1 MKGIQL
7 KRSLLCFAMVFCIVF
22 SLCGCKKNNAE
33 EEETSAETTLSTQAT
48 EQTTLQSQSEKKETT
63 TKITT
68 QTAAQTPTM
77 TETTAKTTTPTA
89 AETTAQT
96 TAPMT
101 KATTQKTAKQTT
113 TQTTKKETTK
123 TTAKTTE
130 ETTET
135 TLQTLYYPEEEL
147 DAMAENMPEIVFVM
161 SLYINTRRNIFGYF
175 VTNTGEIKMFD
186 FEPIAPGEFYDIQD
200 VYDRLD
206 EAVCDE
212 FPKDVWKKTTFLR
225 DDPITND
232 DLDPIPEEEL
242 KEKYKTLLCIDEN
255 CEYWVHENAVIGEGC
270 YNAYGVRY
278 DQNNEKEIL
287 LLYGMGWNVY
297 EREDDISS
305 ELYCW
310 LKWDAFPGAPFP
322 T

>member
-1 MKGIQL
+1 M
-7 KRSLLCFAMVFCIVF
+7 
-22 SLCGCKKNNAE
+22 
-33 EEETSAETTLSTQAT
+33 
-48 EQTTLQSQSEKKETT
+48 
-63 TKITT
+63 
-68 QTAAQTPTM
+68 
-77 TETTAKTTTPTA
+77 
-89 AETTAQT
+89 
-96 TAPMT
+96 
-101 KATTQKTAKQTT
+101 
-113 TQTTKKETTK
+113 
-123 TTAKTTE
+123 
-130 ETTET
+130 
-135 TLQTLYYPEEEL
+135 QTLYYPEEEL